1 VTLGAAFNP
10 RSNALTPLRLILALL
25 VVFSHGYVTSGF
37 GRDPL
42 FELTSGRFQLGTVA
56 VVSFFALSGFLL
68 TGSRERSS
76 LTVFARN
83 RALRIMPGLLVC
95 LAFVALV
102 IVPIAKALGGTA
114 EPSQVVNFVVQNA
127 TFSVIPPQIT
137 GLFPG
142 QEFPNQPDLSLWS
155 LSPEV
160 ICYVGLALIP
170 KRLLSVAA
178 VELFLVAVAVNVY
191 TGGTSQYLHL
201 PVAFLAGASLYV
213 HRDRVPLSIPLAV
226 ALGALLILSVPVGLE
241 AVLAPV
247 VLPYYA
253 LWLGA
258 RLPLRWERDLSY
270 GTYIYAWPIQQ
281 TVAVAGVAT
290 AGLLVFDLVTVPI
303 ILGLAFVSAVVVEE
317 PAVRLGRRLRRAAEP
332 VAAAAVSTPIGT
344 ES

>member
-1 VTLGAAFNP
+1 MTLGAAFDP
-10 RSNALTPLRLILALL
+10 RSNALTPLRLILALM

-42 FELTSGRFQLGTVA
+42 FVLTDGRFQLGTVA
-56 VVSFFALSGFLL
+56 VVSFFAISGFLL

-76 LTVFARN
+76 LVVFARN
-83 RALRIMPGLLVC
+83 RALRIWPGLLVC

-102 IVPIAKALGGTA
+102 IVPIAVAMGGTA
-114 EPSQVVNFVVQNA
+114 SPSQVLNFVVQNA
-127 TFSVIPPQIT
+127 MFSIIPPQIT

-160 ICYVGLALIP
+160 ICYIGLALIP
-170 KRLLSVAA
+170 RRLLSVAA
-178 VELFLVAVAVNVY
+178 LELFLVAVAINVY

-201 PVAFLAGASLYV
+201 PVAFLAGASLYI
-213 HRDRVPLSIPLAV
+213 HKDRVPLSIALAV
-226 ALGALLILSVPVGLE
+226 GLGALVVLSIPVGWE

-281 TVAVAGVAT
+281 TVAVAGVAA
-290 AGLLVFDLVTVPI
+290 AGLFVFDLVTVPI
-303 ILGLAFVSAVVVEE
+303 ILGLAFLSAVLVEE
-317 PAVRLGRRLRRAAEP
+317 PAVRLGRRLRQASES
-332 VAAAAVSTPIGT
+332 AAALPAPAVT
-344 ES
+344 EP